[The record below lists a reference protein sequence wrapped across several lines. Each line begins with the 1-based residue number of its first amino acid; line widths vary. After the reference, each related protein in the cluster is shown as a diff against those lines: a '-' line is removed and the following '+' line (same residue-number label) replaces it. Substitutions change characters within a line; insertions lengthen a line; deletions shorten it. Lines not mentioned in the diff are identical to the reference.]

1 MKSLLHW
8 APAALG
14 VYRACESE
22 SPMSRVACG
31 IIAGIVG
38 ILAGAVATVIEMRV
52 LGVSRPRT
60 FWIVFFAVGGAI
72 FGFADRLGI
81 VSPPYTPP
89 PMDLRGSAEADE
101 QQRKDPERT

>member
-1 MKSLLHW
+1 
-8 APAALG
+8 
-14 VYRACESE
+14 
-22 SPMSRVACG
+22 MSRVACG
-31 IIAGIVG
+31 IIAAIVG
-38 ILAGAVATVIEMRV
+38 ILAGAVAMVIEMRV

-81 VSPPYTPP
+81 VSSPYARP
-89 PMDLRGSAEADE
+89 PMDLRGSSEGDE